1 MGDLILSYKSHFRSS
16 ANVFQLSLRHRSR
29 FCPTKVLL
37 ELVLASAW
45 LPGASGSLKCTSDPE
60 LGALT
65 EMQGRTLARSTFQ
78 FYYRVFHLDAIFPVD
93 LKQLFLPK
101 ASSYLLSWCSYYNL

>member
-1 MGDLILSYKSHFRSS
+1 MDWVTLYYCISLTLETQQMS
-16 ANVFQLSLRHRSR
+16 FQLSLRHRSR
-29 FCPTKVLL
+29 FCPTKGLL

-65 EMQGRTLARSTFQ
+65 EMQGRTLAHSTFQ
-78 FYYRVFHLDAIFPVD
+78 FYHRVFHLNAIFPFD
-93 LKQLFLPK
+93 TEAAIPSQGI
-101 ASSYLLSWCSYYNL
+101 LLSSVLVFLL